1 MTHPRRYPTL
11 LFISLLA
18 TFVVGG
24 CGLGGESPSSDRD
37 DGGAGGTAA
46 EPAFPDA
53 DHVATSAEDGD
64 SSDEGDAEGV
74 PDAVLANV
82 GRDVIYTS
90 TVTLAVEQT
99 DSVRTQIVGLTEG
112 AGGYVF
118 NQNATFDEDAT
129 AVITVKIPPP
139 GLDAFLDQVG
149 ELGDVRELTT
159 SADDVTGQ
167 VADLD
172 SRIASA
178 TRSVERVRS
187 FLDEATDVVQLS
199 TVEGEL
205 TRRET
210 ELERLVAQRK
220 QLGARVEMATVTVTL
235 RPEAEVVAA
244 ADDGW
249 EVPGFVAAFG
259 AAIDAL
265 ATAGRFALAAVGFL
279 VPLAAVAVLL
289 AAPVWLVRRRAAHS

>member
-1 MTHPRRYPTL
+1 MTPPRRYPTF

-18 TFVVGG
+18 AFVVGG
-24 CGLGGESPSSDRD
+24 CGLGGESASSDRD
-37 DGGAGGTAA
+37 DAGPGGTAA
-46 EPAFPDA
+46 EPAFPDSGE
-53 DHVATSAEDGD
+53 VVTSAENAE
-64 SSDEGDAEGV
+64 SSDDAGAQAV
-74 PDAVLANV
+74 PDALLANV

-90 TVTLAVEQT
+90 TVTLAVEET
-99 DSVRTQIVGLTEG
+99 DTVRTRIVGLTEG

-129 AVITVKIPPP
+129 AVITVKIPPA

-149 ELGDVRELTT
+149 EFGDVRELTT
-159 SADDVTGQ
+159 TADDVTGQ

-172 SRIASA
+172 SRITSA
-178 TRSVERVRS
+178 RRSVERVRS

-220 QLGARVEMATVTVTL
+220 QLGERVEMATVTVTL

-249 EVPGFVAAFG
+249 EVPGFAAAFG

-279 VPLAAVAVLL
+279 VPLAAVAVVL